1 MIPMRCWIAS
11 CRHEAVFVLHEK
23 TYGDI
28 IAFCRDH
35 RPVLRVFHDADIEVV
50 DGRTS
55 DAQARGGTRRQ

>member
-1 MIPMRCWIAS
+1 MRCWIAT
-11 CRHEAVFVLHEK
+11 CRREAVFVLHEK

-50 DGRTS
+50 D
-55 DAQARGGTRRQ
+55 A